1 MENDEDAPMTDLTED
16 SLTPVKGRNPRTK
29 QFVKGGHVI
38 VAVSKQSQSA
48 ELELPSEGKSVDLLT
63 PTSGW

>member
-16 SLTPVKGRNPRTK
+16 SMTPVKGRNPRTK

-48 ELELPSEGKSVDLLT
+48 ELELPSEGKSVDL
-63 PTSGW
+63 